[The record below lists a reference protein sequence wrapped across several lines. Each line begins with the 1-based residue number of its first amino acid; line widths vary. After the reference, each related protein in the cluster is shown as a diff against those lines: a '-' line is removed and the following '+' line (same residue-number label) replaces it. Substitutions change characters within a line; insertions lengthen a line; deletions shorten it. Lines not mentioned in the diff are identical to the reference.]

1 MGSNNQRAQAGPS
14 VPLRA
19 GRREIHLVDIENLL
33 GSPQFSEAD
42 VRHLHSLYA
51 QVSQA
56 AGNAQ
61 VVVGSSSAQAL
72 IVAGFGWPAA
82 RQIWL
87 PGTDGADRALLEV
100 AATEHLASRFERV
113 VIGSGDGIF
122 AAAAASL
129 QVAGCAV
136 TVVSRAESLS
146 SRLRLAVSDI
156 RLLPRANIPACALR
170 AA

>member
-1 MGSNNQRAQAGPS
+1 MGSDNQKAKAGPS
-14 VPLRA
+14 VTLRA

-33 GSPQFSEAD
+33 GTPQFSKPD
-42 VRHLHSLYA
+42 VNHLRILYA
-51 QVSQA
+51 QVSQS
-56 AGNAQ
+56 AGNAH

-72 IVAGFGWPAA
+72 IAAGLGWPKA

-87 PGTDGADRALLEV
+87 PGPDGADRALLEV

-146 SRLRLAVSDI
+146 SRLRFAVDDI
-156 RLLPRANIPACALR
+156 RFLPRTTSLASALR